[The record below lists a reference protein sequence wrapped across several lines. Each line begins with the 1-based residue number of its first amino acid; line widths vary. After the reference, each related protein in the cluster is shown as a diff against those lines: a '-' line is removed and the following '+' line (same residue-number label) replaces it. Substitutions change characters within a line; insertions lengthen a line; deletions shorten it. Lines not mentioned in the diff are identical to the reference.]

1 MHGTGEVRD
10 APVRHPVGAAFLQ
23 RPGHEPWHNLRDS
36 PLQMSDTPA
45 TVPGGI
51 RTELG
56 HLAVKVEGLRPDELQ
71 FSFERQPKRMSG
83 ALAGSVGLHVAAGL
97 FVLLMALYGPKPQF
111 SGPDPIERQNKEIV
125 WLNVPGPGGGGGGG
139 GNQMKEPPRKAEL
152 PGKEKITV
160 PATKLPEV
168 APTPKPPDPPK
179 EEQTLT
185 IPAKTMG
192 DAVQTQVGA
201 IEGTMAVAT
210 LSQGSGSND
219 GAGTGS
225 GGGIGPGRGTG
236 LGPGE
241 GGGTGGGVFRPGNGV
256 ELPRVIR
263 EVRPNYTAD
272 AMRAKVQGTVWVEAV
287 VLPDGTVG
295 NVSVVRSLDQT
306 FGLDQEAL
314 KAARQW
320 RFVPGTRFGQ
330 PVSVLVTIELTFTL
344 R

>member
-1 MHGTGEVRD
+1 
-10 APVRHPVGAAFLQ
+10 
-23 RPGHEPWHNLRDS
+23 
-36 PLQMSDTPA
+36 MSETHA
-45 TVPGGI
+45 TVPGGV
-51 RTELG
+51 RSEPG
-56 HLAVKVEGLRPDELQ
+56 HLAVRVDGLRPDELQ
-71 FSFERQPKRMSG
+71 FSFERQPKRMGG
-83 ALAGSVGLHVAAGL
+83 ALASSLGVHAAVGLFAV
-97 FVLLMALYGPKPQF
+97 LMALYGPKPQYAA
-111 SGPDPIERQNKEIV
+111 PVEPPRPNKEIV

-152 PGKEKITV
+152 PGKAKISV
-160 PATKLPEV
+160 PATKLPDV
-168 APTPKPPDPPK
+168 APTPKPPEPPK
-179 EEQTLT
+179 EDQTLT

-192 DAVQTQVGA
+192 DATQTQVGA
-201 IEGTMAVAT
+201 IEGTMAAAT
-210 LSQGSGSND
+210 LSQGSGTGG

-225 GGGIGPGRGTG
+225 GGGIGEGRGSG

-241 GGGTGGGVFRPGNGV
+241 GGGTGGGAYRPGNGV
-256 ELPRVIR
+256 ELPRVVK

-295 NVSVVRSLDQT
+295 EVSVVRSLDQT

-330 PVSVLVTIELTFTL
+330 PVPVLVTIELTFTL